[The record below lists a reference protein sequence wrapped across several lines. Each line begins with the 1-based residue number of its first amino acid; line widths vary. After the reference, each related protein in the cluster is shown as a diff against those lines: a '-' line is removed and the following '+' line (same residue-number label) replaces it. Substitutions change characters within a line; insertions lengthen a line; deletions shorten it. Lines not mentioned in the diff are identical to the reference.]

1 MPKPFESKGRSG
13 PKPTVIRGHRVRLFF
28 MMHRMKLIIIL
39 SIVVLLPLS
48 IWGLYSLESFYRHMT
63 IAQLPISVLL
73 SGISAAVFVF
83 MYLVGFGS
91 GLANIGKNPIKGA
104 MVNIKWSD
112 VIGMEEA
119 KQEATEVVELIKDRS
134 RLKKIGGKIIRG
146 LLLVG
151 PPGCGKT
158 YLAKAIATEAGIPF
172 ISMAASEFNEI
183 FVGVGASRVR
193 KLFNK
198 ARTYAYGYGA
208 CILFIDELDAIGR
221 TRTFS
226 FMGGAQ
232 ETNTTQNQLLVEM
245 DGLNE
250 KDANIIVIG
259 ATNAAEGVLDP
270 ALLRPGRFD
279 RKIFVDRPNLV
290 EREKLFQYYLQ
301 KVKYDP
307 AIDIGRLARKSVY
320 KSPADIESIIK
331 EAALIATR
339 HDKDTV
345 EYKDLSE
352 SMERIDMGLKHRVH
366 MTEEER
372 KITAYHESGH
382 LVTLYF
388 LHPTDDVFKA
398 SIIARGG
405 ALGVVH
411 HQPREEWHTHSREMI
426 LADIKVSLAG
436 YVSEKLKFGVT
447 SNGVAADFR
456 NAMAK
461 ASSMVWQYGMGGNG
475 FLGDYTLL
483 TGFQTGQEFTHDL
496 LSDRL
501 KYELN
506 METHRI
512 LQNCEK
518 EVEALLKK
526 EETLLDRFASELL
539 KKEELEYDEIEAIF
553 AEYGKA
559 RSPIGPSTPPS

>member
-1 MPKPFESKGRSG
+1 MPELKPIKGR
-13 PKPTVIRGHRVRLFF
+13 RFQMYWR
-28 MMHRMKLIIIL
+28 MHRFKLIIAFVTIL
-39 SIVVLLPLS
+39 LIILA
-48 IWGLYSLESFYRHMT
+48 IWGLSSIESFYRNMT
-63 IAQLPISVLL
+63 LATLPVQIILTA
-73 SGISAAVFVF
+73 ISAGVFVF
-83 MYLVGFGS
+83 MYIYGFGR
-91 GLANIGKNPIKGA
+91 GLADVGKHVLKSTQ
-104 MVNIKWSD
+104 VNVKWSD

-119 KQEATEVVELIKDRS
+119 KQEAWEIVELIKDRA

-146 LLLVG
+146 LLLAG

-193 KLFNK
+193 KLFRK
-198 ARTYAYGYGA
+198 ARMLADGYGA

-226 FMGGAQ
+226 FMGGAS

-250 KDANIIVIG
+250 KEANVVVIG
-259 ATNAAEGVLDP
+259 ATNASEEVLDI

-279 RKIFVDRPNLV
+279 RKIYVDRPNLK
-290 EREKLFQYYLQ
+290 EREELFRYYLNKIQ
-301 KVKYDP
+301 YDSNL
-307 AIDIGRLARKSVY
+307 DIGRLARKAVY
-320 KSPADIESIIK
+320 KSPADIENLIK

-339 HDKDTV
+339 KNKPHV

-352 SMERIDMGLKHRVH
+352 AMERIDMGLKHRVH
-366 MTEEER
+366 MTAEEKR
-372 KITAYHESGH
+372 MTAYHESGH
-382 LVTLYF
+382 LVTLYL

-411 HQPREEWHTHSREMI
+411 HQPREEWHTENRHKL

-436 YVSEKLKFGVT
+436 YVAEKMKFGVT
-447 SNGVAADFR
+447 SSGVASDFR
-456 NAMAK
+456 NAMAT
-461 ASSMVWQYGMGGNG
+461 ANAMIWRLGMGTNG
-475 FLGDYTLL
+475 FLGDYSILAGTE
-483 TGFQTGQEFTHDL
+483 TSRDY

-501 KYELN
+501 KHELN
-506 METHRI
+506 LETNKI
-512 LQNCEK
+512 LQECVK
-518 EVEALLKK
+518 DVEELLKK
-526 EETLLDRFASELL
+526 EEPLLDRFAKELL
-539 KKEELEYDEIEAIF
+539 EKEELEYDEIDAIF

-559 RSPIGPSTPPS
+559 HPTPSVS

>member
-1 MPKPFESKGRSG
+1 MPKPMPIKS
-13 PKPTVIRGHRVRLFF
+13 HRFRMFF
-28 MMHRMKLIIIL
+28 MMHRLKIIIL
-39 SIVVLLPLS
+39 FSIFLLIVFS
-48 IWGLYSLESFYRHMT
+48 IWGLMSLESFYRNMT
-63 IAQLPISVLL
+63 LAQLPISVML

-83 MYLVGFGS
+83 MYLIGFGR
-91 GLANIGKNPIKGA
+91 GLANVGKRTIKGSE
-104 MVNIKWSD
+104 VDVKWSD

-119 KQEATEVVELIKDRS
+119 KIEAMEVVQLMKDRA
-134 RLKKIGGKIIRG
+134 RLKKIGGKIVRG

-172 ISMAASEFNEI
+172 IAMAASEFNEI
-183 FVGVGASRVR
+183 FVGVGSSRVR
-193 KLFNK
+193 KLFDK
-198 ARTYAYGYGA
+198 ARTLAYGYGA
-208 CILFIDELDAIGR
+208 CVLFIDELDAIGR
-221 TRTFS
+221 SRTFNM
-226 FMGGAQ
+226 FGGAQ

-250 KDANIIVIG
+250 KDANVIVIG
-259 ATNAAEGVLDP
+259 ATNAAEGVLDA

-279 RKIFVDRPNLV
+279 RKIFVGRPNLE
-290 EREKLFQYYLQ
+290 EREKLFAYYLG
-301 KVKYDP
+301 KVKYDSTL
-307 AIDIGRLARKSVY
+307 DVGRLARKSVY
-320 KSPADIESIIK
+320 KSPADIENIIK
-331 EAALIATR
+331 ESALIATR
-339 HDKDTV
+339 KGKDTV

-352 SMERIDMGLKHRVH
+352 AMERIDMGLKHRVH
-366 MTEEER
+366 MTPEER

-398 SIIARGG
+398 SIIARGE

-411 HQPREEWHTHSREMI
+411 HQPREEWHTDSRDKL

-436 YVSEKLKFGVT
+436 YVAEKFKFGVT

-461 ASSMVWQYGMGGNG
+461 ASAMVWQYGMGTNG

-483 TGFQTGQEFTHDL
+483 TGFTAGRDSTNDL

-506 METHRI
+506 METNRI
-512 LQNCEK
+512 LQECLK
-518 EVEALLKK
+518 EVEGLLKK
-526 EETLLDRFASELL
+526 EEKILDRFAGELL
-539 KKEELEYDEIEAIF
+539 QKEELEYDEIEAIF
-553 AEYGKA
+553 VEYG
-559 RSPIGPSTPPS
+559 RSRSSSSSKSS

>member
-1 MPKPFESKGRSG
+1 MPELKPIKA
-13 PKPTVIRGHRVRLFF
+13 HRFRMFWRANRLKIF
-28 MMHRMKLIIIL
+28 IIL
-39 SIVVLLPLS
+39 LVAITVLIFL
-48 IWGLYSLESFYRHMT
+48 WGIYAFVAIDSFYRLMLL
-63 IAQLPISVLL
+63 AQSFISLL
-73 SGISAAVFVF
+73 LAPAGAAAFVI
-83 MYLVGFGS
+83 MYLYGFGR
-91 GLANIGKNPIKGA
+91 GLAGVTKTNVKGVQ
-104 MVNIKWSD
+104 VNVKWND

-119 KQEATEVVELIKDRS
+119 KQEAWEMVELIKDRA

-193 KLFNK
+193 GLFKK
-198 ARTYAYGYGA
+198 ARLLADGYGA

-221 TRTFS
+221 ARTFS
-226 FMGGAQ
+226 FLGGSQ

-250 KDANIIVIG
+250 KEANVVVIG
-259 ATNAAEGVLDP
+259 ATNAGEEVLDA

-279 RKIFVDRPNLV
+279 RKIYIDRPNLK
-290 EREKLFQYYLQ
+290 EREELFRYYLN
-301 KVKYDP
+301 KVQYDP
-307 AIDIGRLARKSVY
+307 NLDIGRLARKAVY
-320 KSPADIESIIK
+320 KSPADVENLIK

-339 HDKDTV
+339 KNKTVV

-352 SMERIDMGLKHRVH
+352 AMERIDMGLKHKRH
-366 MTEEER
+366 MTEQER
-372 KITAYHESGH
+372 RLTAYHESGH
-382 LVTLYF
+382 LVTLYL

-405 ALGVVH
+405 ALGMVH
-411 HQPREEWHTHSREMI
+411 HQPREEWHTENRDKL

-436 YVSEKLKFGVT
+436 YVAEKMKFGVT

-456 NAMAK
+456 NAMVK
-461 ASSMVWQYGMGGNG
+461 ANAMVWRWGMGNNG
-475 FLGDYTLL
+475 FLGDYSMLAGTE
-483 TGFQTGQEFTHDL
+483 TSKDF

-501 KYELN
+501 KHELN
-506 METHRI
+506 QETSRI
-512 LQNCEK
+512 LQECVK
-518 EVEALLKK
+518 DVEELLKK
-526 EETLLDRFASELL
+526 EEPILDRFAKELL
-539 KKEELEYDEIEAIF
+539 EKEELEYDEIDAIF
-553 AEYGKA
+553 TEYGKTHLIPPA
-559 RSPIGPSTPPS
+559 SPS

>member
-1 MPKPFESKGRSG
+1 MWFS
-13 PKPTVIRGHRVRLFF
+13 
-28 MMHRMKLIIIL
+28 MHRLKLIIIF
-39 SIVVLLPLS
+39 SVVLLIVLS
-48 IWGLYSLESFYRHMT
+48 IWGLMSLESFYRNMT
-63 IAQLPISVLL
+63 LAQLPLSVML

-83 MYLVGFGS
+83 MYLIGFGR
-91 GLANIGKNPIKGA
+91 GLANIGKNSIRGKDID
-104 MVNIKWSD
+104 VKWTD

-119 KQEATEVVELIKDRS
+119 KIEAMEVVQLIQDRA

-172 ISMAASEFNEI
+172 LAMAASEFNEI
-183 FVGVGASRVR
+183 FVGVGSSRVR
-193 KLFNK
+193 KLFER
-198 ARTYAYGYGA
+198 ARTLAYGYGA
-208 CILFIDELDAIGR
+208 CIIFIDELDAIGR
-221 TRTFS
+221 TRSFS

-245 DGLNE
+245 DGLND

-259 ATNAAEGVLDP
+259 ATNAAEGVLDI
-270 ALLRPGRFD
+270 ALMRPGRFD
-279 RKIFVDRPNLV
+279 RKIFVDRPNLE
-290 EREKLFQYYLQ
+290 EREKIFEYYLK
-301 KVKYDP
+301 KVNYDSS
-307 AIDIGRLARKSVY
+307 IDIGRLARKSVY
-320 KSPADIESIIK
+320 KSPADIENIIK

-339 HDKDTV
+339 KGKEIV
-345 EYKDLSE
+345 EYKDFSE
-352 SMERIDMGLKHRVH
+352 AMERIDMGLKHRVH
-366 MTEEER
+366 MTDEER

-398 SIIARGG
+398 SIIARGE

-411 HQPREEWHTHSREMI
+411 HQPREEWHTDSREKL

-436 YVSEKLKFGVT
+436 YVAEKLKFGVT
-447 SNGVAADFR
+447 SSGVASDFR

-461 ASSMVWQYGMGGNG
+461 ASAMVWQYGMGDNG

-483 TGFQTGQEFTHDL
+483 TGFSTGREAGADL

-501 KYELN
+501 KYDLN
-506 METHRI
+506 METNRI
-512 LQNCEK
+512 LQSCLK

-526 EETLLDRFASELL
+526 EEQILDRFAHELL
-539 KKEELEYDEIEAIF
+539 EKEELEYDEIEAIF
-553 AEYGKA
+553 VENGKE
-559 RSPIGPSTPPS
+559 RLPSVKKSS

>member
-1 MPKPFESKGRSG
+1 MWFS
-13 PKPTVIRGHRVRLFF
+13 
-28 MMHRMKLIIIL
+28 MHRLKLIIIF
-39 SIVVLLPLS
+39 SVVLLIVLS
-48 IWGLYSLESFYRHMT
+48 IWGLMSLESFYRNMT
-63 IAQLPISVLL
+63 LAQLPLSVML

-83 MYLVGFGS
+83 MYLIGFGR
-91 GLANIGKNPIKGA
+91 GLANIGKNSIRGKDID
-104 MVNIKWSD
+104 VKWTD

-119 KQEATEVVELIKDRS
+119 KIEAMEVVQLIQDRA

-172 ISMAASEFNEI
+172 LAMAASEFNEI
-183 FVGVGASRVR
+183 FVGVGSSRVR
-193 KLFNK
+193 KLFER
-198 ARTYAYGYGA
+198 ARTLAYGYGA
-208 CILFIDELDAIGR
+208 CIIFIDELDAIGR
-221 TRTFS
+221 TRSFS

-245 DGLNE
+245 DGLNA

-259 ATNAAEGVLDP
+259 ATNAAEGVLDI
-270 ALLRPGRFD
+270 ALMRPGRFD
-279 RKIFVDRPNLV
+279 RKIFVDRPNLE
-290 EREKLFQYYLQ
+290 EREKIFEYYL
-301 KVKYDP
+301 KMVKYDSS
-307 AIDIGRLARKSVY
+307 IDIGRLARKSVY
-320 KSPADIESIIK
+320 KSPADIENIIK

-339 HDKDTV
+339 KGKEIV
-345 EYKDLSE
+345 EYKDFSE
-352 SMERIDMGLKHRVH
+352 AMERIDMGLKHRVH
-366 MTEEER
+366 MTDEER

-398 SIIARGG
+398 SIIARGE

-411 HQPREEWHTHSREMI
+411 HQPREEWHTDSREKL

-436 YVSEKLKFGVT
+436 YVAEKLKFGVT
-447 SNGVAADFR
+447 SSGVASDFR

-461 ASSMVWQYGMGGNG
+461 ASAMVWQYGMGDNG

-483 TGFQTGQEFTHDL
+483 TGFSTGREAGADL

-501 KYELN
+501 KYDLN
-506 METHRI
+506 METNRI
-512 LQNCEK
+512 LQSCLK

-526 EETLLDRFASELL
+526 EEQILDRFAHELL
-539 KKEELEYDEIEAIF
+539 EKEELEYDEIEAIF
-553 AEYGKA
+553 VENGKE
-559 RSPIGPSTPPS
+559 RLPSVKKSS